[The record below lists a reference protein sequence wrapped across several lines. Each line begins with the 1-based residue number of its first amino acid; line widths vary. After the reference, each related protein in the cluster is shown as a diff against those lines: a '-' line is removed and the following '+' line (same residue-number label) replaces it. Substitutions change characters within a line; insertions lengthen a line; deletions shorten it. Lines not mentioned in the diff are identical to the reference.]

1 MGLRHPVFAL
11 ILCGPD
17 VDTDT
22 DAGQEKDRDTNIY
35 AHMLHV

>member
-1 MGLRHPVFAL
+1 MGIRHSVFAL

-22 DAGQEKDRDTNIY
+22 DADQKKDRDTNIY
-35 AHMLHV
+35 THMLQI